1 MPENRDANQRRARR
15 EQLRRQR
22 AAEVKKLRLRL
33 LAAVLVLLASAAV
46 IIAVS
51 RKGGAAPQN
60 GESVP
65 AMNLSATG
73 APTEAPTETTAAP
86 VRVDQQQDVLPD
98 EPTTV
103 IHIAAGGDLV
113 VCDET
118 VNAVGDSGDYTTT
131 FQDVMP
137 ILATADLAC
146 LNFEGILAGQP
157 YGTASVSAPETMLTA
172 LKNAGVDVLQLANS
186 KSIAGGISGLSAS
199 LQAVRRAG
207 LTGVGAYATNADAR
221 KGKGY
226 VIREVNGLRVALV
239 AFTKGMDNM
248 TLPDGSDKC
257 VNLLYTDYDED
268 YQTVNTAGITQ
279 ILKAVANEQPDVT
292 IALLHWGSEYNDL
305 ISSTQTTIRDLMF
318 NNGVDA
324 ILGSHPHYVQ
334 QVEFNEDTGKL
345 VCYSLGDFFSAGDR
359 AGTEYSVLLDLEITR
374 DNATGETKITSY
386 TATPI
391 ATVGSGADHRV
402 VRLETAM
409 TAYELGA
416 LNAVTET
423 EYAALQNGLDRAT
436 ARLKGE

>member
-1 MPENRDANQRRARR
+1 M
-15 EQLRRQR
+15 
-22 AAEVKKLRLRL
+22 
-33 LAAVLVLLASAAV
+33 
-46 IIAVS
+46 
-51 RKGGAAPQN
+51 
-60 GESVP
+60 
-65 AMNLSATG
+65 
-73 APTEAPTETTAAP
+73 
-86 VRVDQQQDVLPD
+86 
-98 EPTTV
+98 
-103 IHIAAGGDLV
+103 

-172 LKNAGVDVLQLANS
+172 LKNAGVDVLQMANS

-279 ILKAVANEQPDVT
+279 VLKAVPCSTGAANT
-292 IALLHWGSEYNDL
+292 T
-305 ISSTQTTIRDLMF
+305 ISSPLPRPP
-318 NNGVDA
+318 
-324 ILGSHPHYVQ
+324 S
-334 QVEFNEDTGKL
+334 
-345 VCYSLGDFFSAGDR
+345 
-359 AGTEYSVLLDLEITR
+359 GT
-374 DNATGETKITSY
+374 
-386 TATPI
+386 
-391 ATVGSGADHRV
+391 
-402 VRLETAM
+402 
-409 TAYELGA
+409 
-416 LNAVTET
+416 
-423 EYAALQNGLDRAT
+423 
-436 ARLKGE
+436 

>member
-15 EQLRRQR
+15 EQLQRQR
-22 AAEVKKLRLRL
+22 ATEVRKLRLRL
-33 LAAVLVLLASAAV
+33 LAAALVLLASAAV

-51 RKGGAAPQN
+51 RKGGAAPEN
-60 GESVP
+60 GESGP
-65 AMNLSATG
+65 ATNISAE
-73 APTEAPTETTAAP
+73 APTEASTESATAP

-207 LTGVGAYATNADAR
+207 LT
-221 KGKGY
+221 
-226 VIREVNGLRVALV
+226 L
-239 AFTKGMDNM
+239 
-248 TLPDGSDKC
+248 S
-257 VNLLYTDYDED
+257 
-268 YQTVNTAGITQ
+268 
-279 ILKAVANEQPDVT
+279 
-292 IALLHWGSEYNDL
+292 L
-305 ISSTQTTIRDLMF
+305 IHI
-318 NNGVDA
+318 
-324 ILGSHPHYVQ
+324 
-334 QVEFNEDTGKL
+334 
-345 VCYSLGDFFSAGDR
+345 
-359 AGTEYSVLLDLEITR
+359 
-374 DNATGETKITSY
+374 
-386 TATPI
+386 
-391 ATVGSGADHRV
+391 
-402 VRLETAM
+402 
-409 TAYELGA
+409 
-416 LNAVTET
+416 
-423 EYAALQNGLDRAT
+423 
-436 ARLKGE
+436 

>member
-51 RKGGAAPQN
+51 RKGGAAPEN
-60 GESVP
+60 GESGP
-65 AMNLSATG
+65 SANISAE
-73 APTEAPTETTAAP
+73 APTEASTESATAP

-157 YGTASVSAPETMLTA
+157 YGTASVSAPEAMLTA
-172 LKNAGVDVLQLANS
+172 LKNAGVDVLQMANS

-279 ILKAVANEQPDVT
+279 VLKAVASEQPDVT

-318 NNGVDA
+318 DNGVDA